1 MIQENEL
8 YDAAENKK
16 KGISYLMKF
25 IEIKTIIIGAIW
37 VLIFFLIFYVH
48 SNLDSISNETNESE
62 TYKNESLWDDLADE
76 TQDELKLEQAMA
88 YIKLYY
94 YYDDVS
100 MQEMLETAWSYAG
113 EWDSYYWENDQGETK
128 IIVEYSLND
137 DNCIQFQLDLDYL
150 EQQNLGEIYA
160 MLDGEQMTYE
170 EMFSSLYEMRLVE
183 NQSLESVK
191 NGSMSEEDVSY
202 LNYIQ
207 EYQYNGVSIKELM
220 DNLFEVNGQWL
231 SYELEDTNEI
241 IHVVEYSID
250 EKNGVV
256 FELDADSIANNE
268 FGTIYQIRNGIKTE
282 KPGMLETLYTVY
294 DVE

>member
-1 MIQENEL
+1 MTQENEL
-8 YDAAENKK
+8 YDSTENKK
-16 KGISYLMKF
+16 KGIRYLMKF
-25 IEIKTIIIGAIW
+25 IEIKTIIIGSIW
-37 VLIFFLIFYVH
+37 VLVFFLIFYVH
-48 SNLDSISNETNESE
+48 GNLNRISNETNESE
-62 TYKNESLWDDLADE
+62 TYKNEPLWDDLSDE
-76 TQDELKLEQAMA
+76 TQDELKLEQAIS

-113 EWDSYYWENDQGETK
+113 EWDSYYWENDLGETK

-170 EMFSSLYEMRLVE
+170 EMFSNLYEMRLVE

-191 NGSMSEEDVSY
+191 NGFMSEEDVSY

-250 EKNGVV
+250 EKNGVI
-256 FELDADSIANNE
+256 FELDADSITNNE